1 MIDTSRSERYMCI
14 CIYFSQSLLFCIL
27 PIHRD
32 AVKELRANMAKAD
45 NEGVKLMFKI
55 EFSTIGDNKGKW

>member
-1 MIDTSRSERYMCI
+1 MCI

-55 EFSTIGDNKGKW
+55 EFSTIGDNKGK